1 MFDVTVHC
9 HPTTGER
16 YIATSLL
23 GYQLLE
29 QPFFNK
35 GTAFSPEERA
45 ELKLAGLLPPAVATI
60 DAQLNRAYEEFNNKN
75 TPLEKHIYLNSLH
88 DRNETLFFR
97 LLQTHI
103 TEMLPLVYTPTV
115 GEAIMKYSHIY
126 RRPRGLYIT
135 YPEIDRIDDILDQR
149 QFENIDLVCVTD
161 GERILGLGDQG
172 GGGIGITVGKLTL
185 YTVCAGVDPTT
196 TLAIGLDVGTNNQ
209 QLLDD
214 SQYLGWRHQRI
225 SGAEYDEFI
234 EKFVSA
240 IMRKF
245 PKVLLHWED
254 FGKEH
259 ATRILHKYQQR
270 LCTFNDDIQG
280 TGAVTSATLMAA
292 MAMIGEKVSDQRVVF
307 FGAGTAAVGVAD
319 QIMTAMMR
327 EGLPEAEARSRFY
340 LIDSRGLQYQGRE
353 HISDFQQPFAQPKA
367 NLDNWQIS
375 DSSKITLEEV
385 VKNVHP
391 TILIGVSSQPG
402 LFTREI
408 VTQMASDV
416 KRPIIFPLSNP
427 TSRSEAKPEDLI
439 QWTEGRAIVATGSP
453 FPNVN
458 YQGQSYT
465 ITQCNNSFIFP
476 ALGLAAIAT
485 KPKNITNEMIYVAA
499 KALSECAPVHTAK
512 NGSLLPALE
521 EARAVCRKIALAV
534 GKEAYKSGLAQSGS
548 LEELEQRLDAHTWF
562 PDYVRLRAV

>member
-9 HPTTGER
+9 NSTTGDR
-16 YIATSLL
+16 YTSTSLR

-35 GTAFSPEERA
+35 GTAFTQEERA
-45 ELKLAGLLPPAVATI
+45 ELKLEGLLPPAVTTI

-103 TEMLPLVYTPTV
+103 TEMLPLVYTPVV

-135 YPEIDRIDDILDQR
+135 YPEIERIDEILAQR
-149 QFENIDLVCVTD
+149 PFENVELVCVTD
-161 GERILGLGDQG
+161 GERILGLGDLG

-185 YTVCAGVDPTT
+185 YTACAGVNPTT
-196 TLAIGLDVGTNNQ
+196 TLPIGLDVGTNNK

-214 SQYLGWRHQRI
+214 SQYLGWRHERI
-225 SGAEYDEFI
+225 SGAEYDDFI

-240 IMRKF
+240 VMRKF

-254 FGKEH
+254 FGKEN

-292 MAMIGEKVSDQRVVF
+292 MAIIGEKVSAQRVVF

-319 QIMTAMMR
+319 QIMTAMIR
-327 EGLPEAEARSRFY
+327 EGLPEIEARSRFY

-353 HISDFQQPFAQPKA
+353 HIRDFQQPFAQPQA
-367 NLDNWQIS
+367 NLNNWQTA
-375 DSSKITLEEV
+375 DSSKITLAEV

-391 TILIGVSSQPG
+391 TILIGLSSQPG
-402 LFTREI
+402 AFTREI
-408 VTQMASDV
+408 VTEMASHV
-416 KRPIIFPLSNP
+416 KRPLIFPLSNP
-427 TSRSEAKPEDLI
+427 TSRTEAKPEDLI
-439 QWTEGRAIVATGSP
+439 QWTQGRAIVATGSP
-453 FPNVN
+453 FPNVS
-458 YQGQSYT
+458 YQGKTYT

-485 KPKNITNEMIYVAA
+485 RPKNITNEMLYVAA
-499 KALSECAPVHTAK
+499 KTLSECAPAHADE
-512 NGSLLPALE
+512 NASLLPPLE
-521 EARAVCRKIALAV
+521 EARTICRKIALAI
-534 GKEAYKSGLAQSGS
+534 GTQAYKSGLAQAGS
-548 LEELEQRLDAHTWF
+548 LEELEKSLDAHTWD
-562 PDYVRLRAV
+562 PDYIRLRAV